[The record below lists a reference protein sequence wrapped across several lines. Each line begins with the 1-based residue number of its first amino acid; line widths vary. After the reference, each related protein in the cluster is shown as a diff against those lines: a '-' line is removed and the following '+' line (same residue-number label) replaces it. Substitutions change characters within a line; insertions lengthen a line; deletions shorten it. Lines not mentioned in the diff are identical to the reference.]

1 MSSVPEESAPGESGN
16 SADET
21 LAAADRIAMA
31 LRDDIVTGLL
41 LPGTRLKDAQL
52 AERFEVSRN
61 TLREAVRQLVTAGL
75 AVTRRNAG
83 STVRQVSEADAREIY
98 AVRRTLELAGVQ
110 ASSAAGADRLG
121 PVRAAVLGSQR
132 ARAEQRWADV
142 GTASLGFHRALVSLN
157 GSARIDEF
165 FSNNLAQLRLV
176 FAVMPDEA
184 EFQMQWVDRDAAIA
198 EHLFGGRRQEAAAA
212 LSQYLADSEA
222 LIIDAIR
229 ATSGRSRGPR
239 PAQLSPAG

>member
-1 MSSVPEESAPGESGN
+1 MPSVPDES
-16 SADET
+16 

-31 LRDDIVTGLL
+31 LRDDIMTGLL

-52 AERFEVSRN
+52 AERFDVSRN
-61 TLREAVRQLVTAGL
+61 TLREAVRLLVTAGL

-83 STVRQVSEADAREIY
+83 SAVREVSEADAREIY

-110 ASSAAGADRLG
+110 ASSAAPADRLG
-121 PVRAAVLGSQR
+121 SVRAAVASSQQ
-132 ARAEQRWADV
+132 ACAQQRWSDV
-142 GTASLGFHRALVSLN
+142 GTASLGFHRAIVSLN
-157 GSARIDEF
+157 GSARIDQF

-176 FAVMPDEA
+176 FAVMSDEA

-198 EHLFGGRRQEAAAA
+198 EHLLGGRRREAAAA

-229 ATSGRSRGPR
+229 ASASGRSRGPR
-239 PAQLSPAG
+239 TAQPVLT